1 MPLLTSPAD
10 RYPTTSTNM
19 YLPLL
24 LLLIFGAETLG
35 AKESPV
41 GLWRTIDDRD
51 HAEKSLV
58 RIRQQGGSLN
68 GQVERVL
75 DPSVKPGAVCAKC
88 KDSRKDQ
95 PLVGLPILRD
105 LKPSGEEPGYW
116 DGGDILD
123 PKDGQI
129 YSVRV
134 KPLEQGRKLEV
145 RGYLG
150 ARWLGRTQVWERV
163 E

>member
-1 MPLLTSPAD
+1 
-10 RYPTTSTNM
+10 
-19 YLPLL
+19 
-24 LLLIFGAETLG
+24 
-35 AKESPV
+35 
-41 GLWRTIDDRD
+41 
-51 HAEKSLV
+51 
-58 RIRQQGGSLN
+58 
-68 GQVERVL
+68 
-75 DPSVKPGAVCAKC
+75 VCAKC